1 MYTRYHYIHIYLNL
15 HVCTYIYIYIMYV
28 YVPLV
33 CDVLLKDG
41 MFCADLNASFVQI
54 QIPSGLAHV

>member
-1 MYTRYHYIHIYLNL
+1 
-15 HVCTYIYIYIMYV
+15 MYV

-54 QIPSGLAHV
+54 QIPSGLAHVWSAHQFQAPNLDP